1 MCFDK
6 AESHCVALG
15 DLELVRRV
23 LCFMSVQEVNLSTH
37 CRSHSSSKSYGVQFP
52 SILRLLGPEALEAV
66 GSRCLLT
73 SIYIWNSVIHDT
85 VL

>member
-1 MCFDK
+1 
-6 AESHCVALG
+6 
-15 DLELVRRV
+15 
-23 LCFMSVQEVNLSTH
+23 MSVQEV
-37 CRSHSSSKSYGVQFP
+37 SKSHGVQFP

-73 SIYIWNSVIHDT
+73 YMYIYGTESYTTLFYDLNM